1 MRATKEPFVADY
13 RIDCIN
19 KPDRNSPHERITHAG
34 GPSPSGSGRWKE
46 TVPNIVRMIESKQHR
61 FYTSEGGQSAWV
73 DVRVSASGTK
83 FIQTKAD
90 GVWKDNLLALR
101 ECS

>member
-1 MRATKEPFVADY
+1 MTDY

-19 KPDRNSPHERITHAG
+19 KPDRNSPHERITNAG
-34 GPSPSGSGRWKE
+34 GPSPTGSGRWKE
-46 TVPNIVRMIESKQHR
+46 TVPNIVRMIESRQHR
-61 FYTSEGGQSAWV
+61 FYINEGGQSAWV
-73 DVRVSASGTK
+73 DVRVSVLGTK